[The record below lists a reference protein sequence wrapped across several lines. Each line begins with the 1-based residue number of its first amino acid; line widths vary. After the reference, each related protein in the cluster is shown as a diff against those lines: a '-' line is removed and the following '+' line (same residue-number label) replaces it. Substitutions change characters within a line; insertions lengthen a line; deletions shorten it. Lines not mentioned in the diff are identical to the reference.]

1 VADFYCPAAKLV
13 IEVDGQVHDF
23 AAPAA
28 HDEQRNQ
35 YMRRLGLETVR
46 IPASDVFRDAA
57 AVADSLIRLCAARTG
72 PSTTQPG

>member
-23 AAPAA
+23 AGPAA
-28 HDEQRNQ
+28 RDERRND
-35 YMRRLGLETVR
+35 YMRRLGLDVLR

-57 AVADSLIRLCAARTG
+57 SVANSLISLCSVRAG
-72 PSTTQPG
+72 PSTTQLR